1 MIEQAIRIGTF
12 ANIPVRIHW
21 SFLLIIAYIVSVGVM
36 DQNSSR
42 EILIQICFTMAMF
55 ACVVLHEF
63 GHALTARRFGVQTED
78 IILLPIGGVARLHK
92 LPEKPVQ
99 ELLIAV
105 MGPVVNLIIAI
116 VILIALWMKYGSD
129 TGAYLETENYEHF
142 SWGIFLPLL
151 MISNIL
157 LMVFNLIPAFP
168 MDGGRVLRALVS
180 MKTSRLNATRWATRI
195 GQIICIL
202 FIIAGIYFEAWTT
215 ILIGI
220 FIFLSASAEYRQVA
234 REAAYKNKT
243 AASLCRKPG
252 LMLTEYISIGEARE
266 MVMQS
271 GQRNFAVM
279 DITGRITG
287 TVSASMIGKAFK
299 ENSDVRIKDIM
310 HTPPAV
316 LMGDDEVLH
325 GIQYLEQ
332 GIPAILVF
340 DHEQLTG
347 LLDLDSIRA
356 AQDLG

>member
-1 MIEQAIRIGTF
+1 
-12 ANIPVRIHW
+12 
-21 SFLLIIAYIVSVGVM
+21 
-36 DQNSSR
+36 
-42 EILIQICFTMAMF
+42 
-55 ACVVLHEF
+55 
-63 GHALTARRFGVQTED
+63 
-78 IILLPIGGVARLHK
+78 
-92 LPEKPVQ
+92 
-99 ELLIAV
+99 
-105 MGPVVNLIIAI
+105 
-116 VILIALWMKYGSD
+116 
-129 TGAYLETENYEHF
+129 
-142 SWGIFLPLL
+142 
-151 MISNIL
+151 
-157 LMVFNLIPAFP
+157 
-168 MDGGRVLRALVS
+168 
-180 MKTSRLNATRWATRI
+180 
-195 GQIICIL
+195 
-202 FIIAGIYFEAWTT
+202 
-215 ILIGI
+215 
-220 FIFLSASAEYRQVA
+220 
-234 REAAYKNKT
+234 
-243 AASLCRKPG
+243 
-252 LMLTEYISIGEARE
+252 MLTEYISIGEARE